1 MRNNRKNIKNRG
13 FTITEVITTLVILG
27 VVLVIAIPSVGKL
40 QEKFKGDYYEQLNG
54 SVVAAAKTYFKDNAE
69 SRPKGDL
76 AIQKLDYA
84 SLTGSKYIDSI
95 NEYKGSNPC
104 TGYIAVLKVKDQY
117 TYTNCMKCESGA
129 YKTYDSD
136 SIVDI
141 RGIADENAKK
151 EQASSNVCALAN
163 KNPSDIDVE
172 YNTTSLESLYLY
184 SGSYSGQDLKEALAI
199 DEKISLMVGSEEAYS
214 VSTGNK
220 IYPKNITGI
229 DLSKETINH
238 SSINTGIKVEYD
250 NTKIRTIHVY
260 DYERPIVS
268 NSNGKN
274 VATNGVIR
282 SATNNVILDLSSVF
296 FKSDVGTEEYPEAPL
311 IGTGASKLTPE
322 YNGGSND
329 EFENYYYSVDGTTWK
344 PLNCIGKHY
353 CEIASTAIEKASK
366 IKFKMKLVTP
376 KGTFEG
382 KETGWYDLNS
392 LVVVTFNANG
402 GNIDSGQTSKE
413 VETNE
418 KYGSLPVASKIGHSF
433 EGWQTETNG
442 GSIVTENAVVTNEN
456 DHTLYAKWDPITYT
470 LTLNANGGSVSPT
483 SIAVKYDKEY
493 GTLPTPT
500 RTGYTFNGWY
510 TSLTGGTQVTSG
522 TKMGAGNT
530 TIYARWTPISSV
542 VTLNAN
548 GGSVSP
554 STMTVQYD
562 STYGAFPTPTR
573 TGYTFVGWFNENYKT
588 NSLNYYA
595 DAYGDLKNA
604 FGYNQDSLWNH
615 YLNWGNG
622 EGRQISQYISST
634 KVKITSAQTLY
645 AGWIANSYVVTLNAN
660 GGSVSTSSLTLK
672 YGSQYG
678 TLPEPT
684 RANHVFNGWYTASS
698 GGTQIASTST
708 MNTAS
713 NHTLYAQWTEIITVT
728 KTDTTCSTSVSL
740 PDGVYYIEIAGG
752 GAGGHGYSGH
762 YGGNSARWAG
772 YVYLPGATSGKV
784 CVGKGSSGTHGFIG
798 GTPNNGDPSYIANNS
813 GAKLIEAMGGINY
826 SGTYSNAI
834 TNIGNGAVSKLECK
848 NIKGKTSSGNKVTYG
863 YGGSKSGLGRFTNAS
878 SGKAGIIIYQY
889 VKSLD
894 AWNSSPLACPSS
906 TLCSSSDCGW

>member
-1 MRNNRKNIKNRG
+1 MRNNRKHIKNRG

-27 VVLVIAIPSVGKL
+27 VVLVIAIPSIGKL
-40 QEKFKGDYYEQLNG
+40 QSKFKTDYYEQLNG

-69 SRPKGDL
+69 SKPKGDL

-84 SLTGSKYIDSI
+84 SLKGSKYIDSI
-95 NEYKGSNPC
+95 NEYKSSNPC

-117 TYTNCMKCESGA
+117 TYTNCMKCESGN
-129 YKTYDSD
+129 YKTYDND
-136 SIVDI
+136 NVVDI
-141 RGIADENAKK
+141 SALSDENAKK
-151 EQASSNVCALAN
+151 EQASSNICALAN
-163 KNPSDIDVE
+163 KNPSDILME
-172 YNTTSLESLYLY
+172 YNTTNLESLYLY
-184 SGSYSGQDLKEALAI
+184 SDSYSGQDLKEALAI
-199 DEKISLMVGSEEAYS
+199 DEEVSLKVGTDVAYS
-214 VSTGNK
+214 ISTGNK

-229 DLSKETINH
+229 DLSKETINS

-260 DYERPIVS
+260 DYEKPIVS

-274 VATNGVIR
+274 VATNGVVR
-282 SATNNVILDLSSVF
+282 SATNNVKLNLSSVF

-366 IKFKMKLVTP
+366 IKFKMKLVTT

-392 LVVVTFNANG
+392 LVVVTFDANG

-442 GSIVTENAVVTNEN
+442 GSIVTENTVVTNEN

-562 STYGAFPTPTR
+562 STYGTIPTPTR
-573 TGYTFVGWFNENYKT
+573 TGYTFNGWYT
-588 NSLNYYA
+588 AAS
-595 DAYGDLKNA
+595 G
-604 FGYNQDSLWNH
+604 GT
-615 YLNWGNG
+615 
-622 EGRQISQYISST
+622 QISSNTVVTQ
-634 KVKITSAQTLY
+634 TSNHTLY
-645 AGWIANSYVVTLNAN
+645 AQWTANRYTVTLNAN
-660 GGSVSTSSLTLK
+660 GGAVSQSSLTVT

-684 RANHVFNGWYTASS
+684 RSNYVFKGWYTASS

-740 PDGVYYIEIAGG
+740 PEGVYYIEIAGG

-813 GAKLIEAMGGINY
+813 GAKFIEAKGGINY
-826 SGTYSNAI
+826 SGTYSSATTSI
-834 TNIGNGAVSKLECK
+834 ANGAVQKLLC
-848 NIKGKTSSGNKVTYG
+848 NNVVGKTRNGNTVTYG
-863 YGGSKSGLGRFTNAS
+863 YGGAKSGAGRFTNAS
-878 SGKAGIIIYQY
+878 DGKAGIIIYQY
-889 VKSLD
+889 IKSLD
-894 AWNSSPLACPSS
+894 AWNSSPLSCP
-906 TLCSSSDCGW
+906 TTPLCSTSACGWVNWPTS